1 MESIKTPLNELI
13 EKARAIVDKMTPE
26 QKDAMLKEQAMR
38 WAIAEAQWAKD
49 FAEGKC
55 ERD

>member
-1 MESIKTPLNELI
+1 MPTLDELI
-13 EKARAIVDKMTPE
+13 ATAKAKV
-26 QKDAMLKEQAMR
+26 DAMSPQEIREMVRKQAES
-38 WAIAEAQWAKD
+38 WAKSEAQWAKD

>member
-1 MESIKTPLNELI
+1 
-13 EKARAIVDKMTPE
+13 MTPE
-26 QKDAMLKEQAMR
+26 SHKLIDAAKAKVYAMSPAEIKAMLRKQAEGLAR
-38 WAIAEAQWAKD
+38 SEAQWAKD